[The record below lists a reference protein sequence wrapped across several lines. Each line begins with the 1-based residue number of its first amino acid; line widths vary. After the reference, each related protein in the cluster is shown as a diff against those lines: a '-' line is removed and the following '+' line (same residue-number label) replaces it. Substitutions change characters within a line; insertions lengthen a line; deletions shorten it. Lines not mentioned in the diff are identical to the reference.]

1 MGKKAKINS
10 GWLLL
15 VLLFTISALA
25 GGCETKE
32 GEVKEYEDVKAVT
45 LTFFGTEIL
54 NSKVWNEQI
63 QVEDGTQI
71 KILETTAEYYTKTG
85 GDEAYRNYLLERL
98 DKGKEIDW

>member
-32 GEVKEYEDVKAVT
+32 GEVKEYEDGKAVT

-54 NSKVWNEQI
+54 NS
-63 QVEDGTQI
+63 
-71 KILETTAEYYTKTG
+71 
-85 GDEAYRNYLLERL
+85 
-98 DKGKEIDW
+98 